1 MELQEFKDKLD
12 ELNLNLKDFAELIN
26 IPYSTVTKYGRSTP
40 VPSWIPAFL
49 DIYSQNKKLENIK
62 QEIKELAKKL

>member
-12 ELNLNLKDFAELIN
+12 ALGINLKEFAEIVN

-40 VPSWIPAFL
+40 IPSWTSAFL
-49 DIYSQNKKLENIK
+49 NIYSQNVKLEEFK